1 MVFTRYLL
9 FAVLSIVGMTFPIN
23 TALAANCP
31 VDHFVGQ
38 AGTES
43 AVFYDDT
50 AGSYSFV
57 YDAAWGVTPYTTA
70 VASSVWTDDAI
81 GITNSGSAEW
91 VIWVDSS
98 GALQAAGG
106 GSVTSSVPS
115 GSGPYSSPSS
125 GSTGRFS
132 VLNGSGTV
140 VNWGYSANSW
150 LTSEPTAT
158 GFTDLNVGHAIG
170 CAVSDTISTGVTC
183 YGYDIEGMIASAS
196 RPTTGTYSN
205 VAVGRYVV
213 LAVDTSGNMTG
224 WGTTRAASGAM
235 TTVANFLAAMP
246 TTGVES
252 VEVSETGQLIGVAW
266 MTDGTITIW
275 QDPAQGLQYALRSAP
290 GFETYASTT
299 DRSYVPEGPSGYLT
313 FVSQPKINIYGITSP
328 IGAVI
333 NNPQGLVAGTRT
345 FATGDAVRWDSTRTY
360 YSGAYHYWPR
370 LIDACD

>member
-9 FAVLSIVGMTFPIN
+9 FAVLSIVGMTFPHQHG
-23 TALAANCP
+23 LAANCP

-91 VIWVDSS
+91 VIWGGQLRCPPGSRRWKRHLQRSERVW
-98 GALQAAGG
+98 AL
-106 GSVTSSVPS
+106 P
-115 GSGPYSSPSS
+115 SPSS

-140 VNWGYSANSW
+140 VNWGYFSELVADERANGD
-150 LTSEPTAT
+150 

-183 YGYDIEGMIASAS
+183 YGYDIEGMIARRAGPQRGPTATWRSGVTWFS
-196 RPTTGTYSN
+196 RS
-205 VAVGRYVV
+205 
-213 LAVDTSGNMTG
+213 
-224 WGTTRAASGAM
+224 TRAA
-235 TTVANFLAAMP
+235 T
-246 TTGVES
+246 
-252 VEVSETGQLIGVAW
+252 
-266 MTDGTITIW
+266 
-275 QDPAQGLQYALRSAP
+275 
-290 GFETYASTT
+290 
-299 DRSYVPEGPSGYLT
+299 
-313 FVSQPKINIYGITSP
+313 
-328 IGAVI
+328 
-333 NNPQGLVAGTRT
+333 
-345 FATGDAVRWDSTRTY
+345 
-360 YSGAYHYWPR
+360 
-370 LIDACD
+370 